1 MHLMAKGKEEKP
13 AREEEEELIREKTR
27 EILRHCNNGRASLI
41 PVLQQVQESL
51 GYVPEK
57 AMMEVARRL
66 DIPEV
71 DVFSIVTFYNQFR
84 LHPPGRHQVK
94 VCMGTAC
101 HMKGGKII
109 LDCWE
114 RRLGIG
120 VGETTADREF
130 SLERVACVGCC
141 TMAPVTLINDVV
153 HPKMTPTRVDGLLHA
168 HQVEKQKEEGATP

>member
-1 MHLMAKGKEEKP
+1 MCLMEKGNEG
-13 AREEEEELIREKTR
+13 ELINEEIKEKTR
-27 EILRHCNNGRASLI
+27 EILRHCNNGRSSLI
-41 PVLQQVQESL
+41 PVLQQIQESL
-51 GYVPEK
+51 GYVPET
-57 AMMEVARRL
+57 AMVEVARRL
-66 DIPEV
+66 NVPEV
-71 DVFSIVTFYNQFR
+71 DVFGIVTFYNQFR
-84 LHPPGRHQVK
+84 LHPPGKHQVK

-101 HMKGGKII
+101 HMKGGKIL

-168 HQVEKQKEEGATP
+168 HQVEKQKEERATP